1 MLAGPQ
7 RKGEAL
13 GEIEST
19 DLRSILHRS
28 ILHRSI
34 VLLLVLLLVLL
45 VVLLVIMPLMMLA
58 VRVVRQGG
66 ILIAQPMLLDI
77 AILGITV
84 SHLPQPLRVHEP
96 CLRILPALITLQ
108 QLQRGP

>member
-34 VLLLVLLLVLL
+34 VLLLVLLL
-45 VVLLVIMPLMMLA
+45 VLLVIMPLMMLA